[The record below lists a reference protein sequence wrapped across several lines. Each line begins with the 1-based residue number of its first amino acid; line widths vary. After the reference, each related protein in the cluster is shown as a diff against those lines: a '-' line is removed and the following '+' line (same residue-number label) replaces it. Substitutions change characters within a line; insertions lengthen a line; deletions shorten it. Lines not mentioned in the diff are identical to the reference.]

1 MSMKEVFLKFKQ
13 EKGEFIYLLLCL
25 GVYLIITSLLGI
37 TCLIKHTIGISCPG
51 CGMTRAIRSLAVFNF
66 SKAFYYHPLVFLL
79 IPMMVLLVF
88 FTIRKMYKTRKIFIY
103 AMVFI
108 FVAVYFYR
116 LVFTETAV
124 VVLEPSKGLIIKF
137 LRWLF

>member
-1 MSMKEVFLKFKQ
+1 MKEVFLKLKQ
-13 EKGEFIYLLLCL
+13 EKGELVYLSLCL
-25 GVYLIITSLLGI
+25 VVYLAITSLLDI

-51 CGMTRAIRSLAVFNF
+51 CGMTRAVKQLILFDF

-79 IPMMVLLVF
+79 IPMMVLLVL

-124 VVLEPSKGLIIKF
+124 VVFEPSKGLIMKF